1 MGLFDDGIFD
11 AFGSIFEGLGTTLL
25 GGFLGGGGGTAAF
38 QPSSL
43 AFPVPSFPVSPPVM
57 MPEPAPIPT
66 AAPAVRALTTIP
78 RWGQSYPRI
87 WQFIQRARASGRAVT
102 LQSLLSLLRR
112 FGPTALTG
120 ILGAELVADLVTL
133 SATRAGRRR
142 RMNPANVRALR
153 RSVRRLQSFDR
164 LASRVSSQLG
174 RVASHR
180 RARRAGRCRACRSNP
195 CRCS

>member
-11 AFGSIFEGLGTTLL
+11 AFGGIFEGLGSTLF
-25 GGFLGGGGGTAAF
+25 GGLFGGGGGATVVPA
-38 QPSSL
+38 SSF
-43 AFPVPSFPVSPPVM
+43 AYPVPSFPVGPPVAPP
-57 MPEPAPIPT
+57 MPEAIPT

-78 RWGQSYPRI
+78 RWAQSYPRI

-112 FGPTALTG
+112 FGPTALTA

-164 LASRVSSQLG
+164 LSARVSAQLG
-174 RVASHR
+174 RVASR
-180 RARRAGRCRACRSNP
+180 RRGPRRGRCMTCRANP
-195 CRCS
+195 CRCN

>member
-11 AFGSIFEGLGTTLL
+11 AFGSVFEGLGTTLL
-25 GGFLGGGGGTAAF
+25 GGFLGGGFGAAPV
-38 QPSSL
+38 QPSPL
-43 AFPVPSFPVSPPVM
+43 TFPVPSFPVSPPV

-78 RWGQSYPRI
+78 RWAQSYPRI

-112 FGPTALTG
+112 FGPTALTA

-164 LASRVSSQLG
+164 LSARVSAQLG
-174 RVASHR
+174 RVATR
-180 RARRAGRCRACRSNP
+180 RRGPRRGRCMTCRANP
-195 CRCS
+195 CRCN

>member
-11 AFGSIFEGLGTTLL
+11 VFGGIFEGLGTTLL
-25 GGFLGGGGGTAAF
+25 GGFLGGGYGATPV
-38 QPSSL
+38 QPSPL
-43 AFPVPSFPVSPPVM
+43 TFPVPSLSPPVM
-57 MPEPAPIPT
+57 MPEPTPIPT

-78 RWGQSYPRI
+78 RWAQSYPRI

-174 RVASHR
+174 RVAAHR
-180 RARRAGRCRACRSNP
+180 RARRAGRCRVCRSNP